1 MHEFTCKKEKEKACM
16 FFLIFYL
23 FFWGVWGGGGVLVL
37 WRNNWVT
44 RLVAVDVLFISSLC
58 LFLNL

>member
-23 FFWGVWGGGGVLVL
+23 FFWGGWGGGVVGLVEEEL
-37 WRNNWVT
+37 GDKIGSCRC
-44 RLVAVDVLFISSLC
+44 LVH
-58 LFLNL
+58 